1 MYDDWSKTGPN
12 ANWCKRTQEFISHAF
27 SSANAHIEG
36 VPCPCSICGNF
47 KRQNEYNLSHHLV
60 KNGFVPNY
68 FIWTYHGE
76 NAPPPANEGYDDS
89 DHLVDML
96 QDINDANQNTEVT
109 SEAEIFF
116 KLLEASEQ
124 PVHKDTKESTL
135 SAVTR
140 LMSFKSQFN
149 VSATGYD
156 TLLRLICDL
165 LPEDSNIPK
174 NFNES
179 KKMLASLGMPYE
191 KIDACYN
198 GCMLFRKEHKDKIT
212 CDKCG
217 EPKYHERNHSD
228 SNKHL
233 KPIARKVLRYLPI
246 IPRIKRLFISEEIA
260 KHMGSH
266 KETCWKKPGV
276 MMHPSDGEAWKAFDQ
291 LFPDFANEPRNI
303 RFGLCTDG
311 FTPFSFNAASYSC

>member
-12 ANWCKRTQEFISHAF
+12 ANWCKRTQEFNSHAF

-96 QDINDANQNTEVT
+96 QDINDAKQNTEVT
-109 SEAEIFF
+109 SEAENFF

-174 NFNES
+174 NV
-179 KKMLASLGMPYE
+179 YE
-191 KIDACYN
+191 KGKYIFD
-198 GCMLFRKEHKDKIT
+198 T
-212 CDKCG
+212 CDTWSK
-217 EPKYHERNHSD
+217 
-228 SNKHL
+228 
-233 KPIARKVLRYLPI
+233 
-246 IPRIKRLFISEEIA
+246 
-260 KHMGSH
+260 
-266 KETCWKKPGV
+266 
-276 MMHPSDGEAWKAFDQ
+276 
-291 LFPDFANEPRNI
+291 
-303 RFGLCTDG
+303 
-311 FTPFSFNAASYSC
+311 TPW